1 MRRITDKRVE
11 MENIVLAKI
20 WLIFFFF
27 LKFNIETV
35 AMLRFRSLRH
45 QISNRFRSDNETWL
59 VFVYKVMFRIE
70 VGKGEN
76 MRSKQTSNAGGE
88 NMSTIYAN

>member
-1 MRRITDKRVE
+1 
-11 MENIVLAKI
+11 MENTVLPKI
-20 WLIFFFF
+20 WLSFFFFFFF
-27 LKFNIETV
+27 LKFNTETV

-76 MRSKQTSNAGGE
+76 MRSKQTSNARGE
-88 NMSTIYAN
+88 NMSAIYAN